1 MKFSCK
7 FQQNLNTLIIKFQL
21 KKTKILD
28 LNDTTLFRLLAEKA
42 MIHSFNEEDKQHD
55 TQTTKAWQTNNNNHQ
70 MRADLVGSQQ
80 SINKLNS

>member
-1 MKFSCK
+1 M
-7 FQQNLNTLIIKFQL
+7 IIKFL
-21 KKTKILD
+21 VEKTQILD

-70 MRADLVGSQQ
+70 IRADLVGSQQ
-80 SINKLNS
+80 SVNKLSS